1 MTLLRQVAADAPFT
15 KERGKLK
22 KAWEELAQ
30 SVMQCAGFSRE
41 LDGKKA
47 QNRFLALIEEHQSY
61 NNDSAKLSGVDQSE
75 TEKVLLLDDLLSLYD
90 DIKVQSTHKSSV
102 AQVEKDRIEQDW
114 KLIRDEAINTLGKRQ
129 RRDNEN
135 KRDSLAMAISENSSR
150 EFSLREKEF
159 ELKRSQLEADIKE
172 RESQRFERDLDRE
185 KRRYEREH
193 QLALAKIQAQSTSEM
208 IKAILQ
214 NKQLWCSY
222 YNVKSKL
229 YS

>member
-1 MTLLRQVAADAPFT
+1 MTLLRQVAADTPFT

-30 SVMQCAGFSRE
+30 SVMQCASFSRE
-41 LDGKKA
+41 LD
-47 QNRFLALIEEHQSY
+47 EEHRSY

-75 TEKVLLLDDLLSLYD
+75 TEKVVLLDDLLSLYD

-102 AQVEKDRIEQDW
+102 AQDEKDRIEQDG

-172 RESQRFERDLDRE
+172 RERQRFERDLDRE

-193 QLALAKIQAQSTSEM
+193 QLALAKIQAQSTPEM

-214 NKQLWCSY
+214 NKQL
-222 YNVKSKL
+222 
-229 YS
+229 